1 MLIAYCEHNTQAT
14 EPLLE
19 WAYKIKLSTAK
30 SLHELRESFAN
41 SVDSVGKYT
50 VFNIGG
56 NSYRNKLDN
65 IGGNAY
71 RLITTIHY
79 NRQKAYTRAIWTH
92 AEYSKHANQMKL
104 LNGGI

>member
-1 MLIAYCEHNTQAT
+1 MLIAYCEYNTQAT

-56 NSYRNKLDN
+56 N
-65 IGGNAY
+65 AY

-79 NRQKAYTRAIWTH
+79 NRQKVYTRAIWTH
-92 AEYSKHANQMKL
+92 AEYSKRANQMKL